1 MSCPGSALQGAIY
14 DTLLADA
21 GLAALVGTAIYD
33 AIPAGALPETYVVLG
48 DEIITDR
55 SAVLCVATR
64 HDFTISVLSTAQGY
78 GAAKEVAAAIN
89 TALMSTTLTLAEG
102 HLVYLN
108 FLRARAARV
117 GTRKTRRIDITF
129 RAMIETV

>member
-14 DTLLADA
+14 DALLADA
-21 GLAALVGTAIYD
+21 SLAALVGTAIYD
-33 AIPAGALPETYVVLG
+33 AIPAGALPETYAVLG

-64 HDFTISVLSTAQGY
+64 HDFTISVLSTAPGY
-78 GAAKEVAAAIN
+78 GQAKAVSAAIVN
-89 TALMSTTLTLAEG
+89 ALITASLTLDEG

>member
-14 DTLLADA
+14 DALLADTD
-21 GLAALVGTAIYD
+21 LAALVGAAIYD
-33 AIPAGALPETYVVLG
+33 AVPSGELPETFVVLG
-48 DEIITDR
+48 DEIITDA
-55 SAVLCVATR
+55 SAVLCVAAR
-64 HDFTISVLSTAQGY
+64 HDFSISVISTALGY
-78 GAAKEVAAAIN
+78 GEAKAVSAAITN
-89 TALMSTTLTLAEG
+89 ALVTASLTLDEG
-102 HLVYLN
+102 RLVYLN